1 MPLKAE
7 VNSKHLR
14 LRGQLLRLDGIA
26 VDVIQAPIMRYELSD
41 YEWTAI
47 KPILPTRR
55 CYNRFVLWWQDGVWD
70 QIVYALAAGPVA
82 ATIWR
87 SPHQP
92 TFGYSLMSQA
102 SHLGGLTFPTTD
114 IKVSDKMATCR

>member
-1 MPLKAE
+1 M
-7 VNSKHLR
+7 SY
-14 LRGQLLRLDGIA
+14 D
-26 VDVIQAPIMRYELSD
+26 LSD

-102 SHLGGLTFPTTD
+102 SHLVGLTLPTKISKYPTKWQLAVD
-114 IKVSDKMATCR
+114 GVEPGKDCITAE